1 MAVGPA
7 LQRPGEHTVQ
17 RRPARNTFITAR
29 PAPAGA
35 PARFAPGP
43 LAWALAVAFALP
55 VAPRAL
61 ANPAGGVAVQGSASF
76 ATSGS
81 TLTVTTQNGAGTSH
95 SAINWQSFS
104 IPQGSTTNFV
114 QPSVTS
120 TVINRV
126 VTNTPSQIFGTLS
139 SNGKLVLVNQS
150 GITVG
155 AGAVVDTAGFTAS
168 ALGMSQADA
177 VAGRLRFAADGSSV
191 ATGTLTVQ
199 GNIIARTGDVVLIAP
214 NVEVAQ
220 TAVVQAPN
228 GAAILAAGQQ
238 VEVTGRGLEGI
249 TMQVQAPSD
258 RAVNLGTLRGDAVGI
273 FASQLRHSG
282 LIQAQ
287 GLTVTG
293 GKVVLKAAE
302 LAEVDGRV
310 EATRTVGGQTA
321 GGDVSIQAR
330 IVTLGGVVQ
339 ASGATGGSVSVTG
352 QSIAQGGSIDAS
364 GTAGGGVVQLVAERY
379 LEQTTS
385 ARVSVDGGSGAGGT
399 ARLQATAD
407 DGAILTSGTVTADG
421 ATGGTVEILAPTIH
435 LQAAQVS
442 ADGTAASG
450 GDGGAIYLGGG
461 KQGEDPLRPNSRYV
475 AINTT
480 STLSSRARRS
490 GQGGTLIVW
499 SDGVTRFSGT
509 ANARGGEVS
518 GDGGFIEVSGKD
530 SLVFRGMADAGAT
543 AGARGTLLLD
553 PKNITIS
560 AGGVATPTNLDPDP
574 EGAVGS
580 GEFGDTVMMAGGKLV
595 ITDPYNDVNA
605 TDAGAVYVFDPVSGG
620 LLGALRGSHANDR
633 VGSVVE
639 ANPINSNELLVRTS
653 SWNSAAGAITLY
665 SLSAP
670 TTAVVSASNSFVG
683 SAAGDAIG
691 NYGWIV
697 LNGASGSELLLLSP
711 SFNGDRGAIVK
722 ISATGGTRSG
732 TVDATTAFVGQFA
745 GDRVGDLQDI
755 VYGNGTPSALY
766 QQSGYDTFVIHNKD
780 FNAGAGGITVGRVGS
795 AFTGTLSASNS
806 LVGGSSTQP
815 LVGDSGQLVVGI
827 PSGYFIA
834 ASPDWGDGGGANRGA
849 VTWSSLATPVVGAI
863 SASNSLVGGL
873 ANSRVGTG
881 LVVDGTHGFA
891 LVNSPQWGDAGG
903 ANRGAVTRIS
913 LSTGL
918 TGLISASNSLV
929 GSQAGDRVGSDGIA
943 LNSDGS
949 YVVFSPEW
957 GSQSGAITW
966 GSASTGVTGAV
977 DPTAVTGNSLVGSVG
992 SRYGAWRW
1000 TVGDR
1005 LLVIAPTWSDDVANA
1020 PNKGAF
1026 TVLDP
1031 LVKTPGL
1038 VSATNSVVGSQQNDF
1053 VGCGADLASCLAGSY
1068 GSMMGDAGSGWTWV
1082 ASANHDQGRGAF
1094 SFFYTG
1100 SSTGF
1105 ANDTAARA
1113 PKGTIVEGSTTNLSV
1128 LGRYA
1133 DGEAVCIS
1141 SAEGA
1146 CDLYSSASDRLGW
1159 SNSSWVTSNYLGE
1172 TAIINPEWRDQRG
1185 SVTLLDLRNLAASI
1199 RVDDTN
1205 SVVGGTGAYDAG
1217 GYSGGQAD
1225 RIGANVYW
1233 VSGGRLLVQAPQ
1245 WNLGRGAVASLH
1257 VGDVGEISSANALVG
1272 SYGWDSGAGMADRVG
1287 SGLVW
1292 DLGGRLLVSTPTW
1305 NQSSGAVTVADVD
1318 ALRGS
1323 VSSSNSMVGANAGDA
1338 FGTTDSKQVLNL
1350 GRYVVV
1356 ASPDWGG
1363 GRGAITWIDSTAPGG
1378 VVDATAG
1385 SGNSLVGSQST
1396 DHVGSGGFVGPN
1408 STWSGYNLPYN
1419 LALSPSWGD
1428 GSGAI
1433 TRIDASVKSGVLDA
1447 SNSFVGGSNT
1457 DPVGLTCFEYYYGC
1471 TNITTFGNGA
1481 WILRSDNLGNGSQ
1494 TGFTVFAPDSAV
1506 TGTIGS
1512 GNSILVSHADLLNG
1526 GDLVTDSSLGNRAV
1540 LFMPFWDTDR
1550 GAVRII
1556 DTDAIAAPGVT
1567 AAANTGATSASNALV
1582 GNAGDFVGGNWGGY
1596 WGQLHFEGPEGDK
1609 RIMVFSPQWN
1619 GGRGALTFID
1629 PTAPLTGAV
1638 SASNSLVGATA
1649 GDFGSGNSYIWLDY
1663 RGLGS
1668 LGKIVLLNRYFDAGA
1683 GALTV
1688 IDPTNPLT
1696 GAISASN
1703 SLVGESGSSV
1713 NYYNANYVGYAG
1725 DLVVS
1730 SPNYTDG
1737 SGNNIGFAALFTD
1750 GSAPVGVIS
1759 SANAL
1764 VGSANGD
1771 RVGTHV
1777 ADMGNGKFVVLS
1789 PNWSGGTGTNRGAIT
1804 WGNTGAPLTGTVGV
1818 ANSLIGA
1825 YDNDYVGSASNG
1837 EGWAN
1842 PVQSLS
1848 GGNGVYYVIT
1858 PDYHGGRGAYSFVN
1872 WGDVGLLSTQTT
1884 IEGGYAG
1891 GMPSSVYQSA
1901 PIFLGGGQWALRFQG
1916 VGGVGSGQV
1925 FLTDG
1930 MPGGFASGASSPQLF
1945 ADSASSDVTITN
1957 GVLTAI
1963 TNTGT
1968 DILLQANNDIT
1979 INADLI
1985 TTSGNPGG
1993 AMSFEAGRSVLIN
2006 ANITTRNGDLTVIAN
2021 SSNADA
2027 AHRDAGAGEI
2037 VIAAG
2042 TTVNFGSGTASF
2054 TVDSAGLQA
2063 GDITVRGTLTG
2074 TGALQAATPM
2084 FFAVRG
2090 DEGVALARGGTVS
2103 IDAQGVQVSGDL
2115 HGATL
2120 QSTGLMDITTSGSV
2134 GVQSGYAS
2142 ARISAG
2148 SLQLNAGGQLSIV
2161 ASGDADMGT
2170 GAAAELIVLGDAT
2183 ITAPSGINILGSSY
2197 DGGYAQ
2203 MVVAGH
2209 ATVDTGFFSF
2219 NVRSGGGVGS
2229 SASLAILGTLDYTN
2243 GEGLYV
2249 ESNGANA
2256 TASLGALNFDGGYVD
2271 VSSYGGNARLTIS
2284 GLMNVSLWDGLY
2296 VDGNIAGGKARL
2308 EAGSATIGASHTEI
2322 YAGQGAAEMSVSGNL
2337 SLNSG
2342 SIVSI
2347 TGGWSTDAHASL
2359 SAGSAGITA
2368 PGILVSAGEGVRTS
2382 ATLAVSGA
2390 LTTNLTGDFDVRNT
2404 SFGTETQA
2412 SVSAG
2417 SMDITAANLYLNA
2430 YSGAVL
2436 FTSLGTTSIAT
2447 TGTISIQ
2454 GGTFDGASASL
2465 VSLGTASLQADSLDL
2480 IGGSGNGS
2488 FALLDPLLPGSTL
2501 TITANTVNVT
2511 GGSGA
2516 GAYAGIVSTG
2526 GDITFQTA
2534 SLPPNLPV
2542 LTLTPGTG
2550 VGADAAIYATNG
2562 DTLASLFGLPYLG
2575 QSDPFINGVTDYGFA
2590 KYVPPVEPGDML
2602 SGLSWLDGLLGRTR
2616 RWGTDSDILIEFCPA
2631 P

>member
-1 MAVGPA
+1 
-7 LQRPGEHTVQ
+7 VQ

-29 PAPAGA
+29 PAPDGA
-35 PARFAPGP
+35 RARFAPGP
-43 LAWALAVAFALP
+43 LAWALAVAFAWP
-55 VAPRAL
+55 VAPRAF
-61 ANPAGGVAVQGSASF
+61 ANPAGGVAVQGAASF

-114 QPSVTS
+114 QPSAAS
-120 TVINRV
+120 MVINRV

-177 VAGRLRFAADGSSV
+177 VAGRLRFAADGSST

-199 GNIIARTGDVVLIAP
+199 GNIIARSGDVVLIAP
-214 NVEVAQ
+214 NVEVAK

-238 VEVTGRGLEGI
+238 VEVTGRGIEGI

-287 GLTVTG
+287 GLTVSG
-293 GKVVLKAAE
+293 GKVVLKATE

-310 EATRTVGGQTA
+310 EATRTVNGQTT
-321 GGDVSIQAR
+321 GGDVSVQAR
-330 IVTLGGVVQ
+330 VVTLGGVVQ
-339 ASGATGGSVSVTG
+339 VTGATGGSVSVSG

-364 GTAGGGVVQLVAERY
+364 GASGGGVVQLVAERY
-379 LEQTTS
+379 VEQTTS
-385 ARVSVDGGSGAGGT
+385 ARVSVAGGTGAGGSV
-399 ARLQATAD
+399 RLQATAD

-421 ATGGTVEILAPTIH
+421 AAGGTVEILAPTIH

-442 ADGTAASG
+442 AEGTAEVG

-475 AINTT
+475 VINTT

-509 ANARGGEVS
+509 ANARGGAVS

-530 SLVFRGMADAGAT
+530 SLVFRGLADAGAT

-574 EGAVGS
+574 EGAVSS
-580 GEFGDTVMMAGGKLV
+580 GEFGDTILMAGGKLV

-605 TDAGAVYVFDPVSGG
+605 TDAGAIYVFDPTSGG
-620 LLGALRGSHANDR
+620 LLGALRGSHANDQ
-633 VGSVVE
+633 VGLNTGSYVE
-639 ANPINSNELLVRTS
+639 INPVNSNELLIRTP
-653 SWNSAAGAITLY
+653 SWNGTAGAITLY

-670 TTAVVSASNSFVG
+670 STSVISAGNSFVG

-691 NYGWIV
+691 NYGWTL

-711 SFNGDRGAIVK
+711 QFNGDRGAIIK
-722 ISATGGTRSG
+722 IAATGGVRSG

-766 QQSGYDTFVIHNKD
+766 QQSGYNTFVIHNKD
-780 FNAGAGGITVGRVGS
+780 FNAGAGAITVGRVGS
-795 AFTGTLSASNS
+795 AFIGTLSASNS
-806 LVGGSSTQP
+806 LVGGSSTRP

-849 VTWSSLATPVVGAI
+849 VTWSSLAAPVVGAI

-881 LVVDGTHGFA
+881 LVVDGAHGFA

-903 ANRGAVTRIS
+903 ANRGAVTRVS

-929 GSQAGDRVGSDGIA
+929 GSQAGDRVGSDGIT

-949 YVVFSPEW
+949 YLVFSPEW

-966 GSASTGVTGAV
+966 GSASTGVTGTV
-977 DPTAVTGNSLVGSVG
+977 DPTAVTGNSLVGSLG
-992 SRYGAWRW
+992 SRYGARRW
-1000 TVGDR
+1000 DVGDR
-1005 LLVIAPTWSDDVANA
+1005 VLVIAPTWSDDVANA

-1026 TVLDP
+1026 TVLNP
-1031 LVKTPGL
+1031 LIKTPGL
-1038 VSATNSVVGSQQNDF
+1038 VSAANSVVGSQENDF
-1053 VGCGADLASCLAGSY
+1053 VGCGASLASCLGGSY
-1068 GSMMGDAGSGWTWV
+1068 GSMWGDAGSGWTWV

-1100 SSTGF
+1100 SDTGF
-1105 ANDTAARA
+1105 ANDAAARA
-1113 PKGTIVEGSTTNLSV
+1113 PTGTIGDGVTTNLSV

-1133 DGEAVCIS
+1133 AGEAVCVS
-1141 SAEGA
+1141 VGEGP
-1146 CDLYSSASDRLGW
+1146 CDGYSSAADQLGQGGT
-1159 SNSSWVTSNYLGE
+1159 SWVTNNYSGE
-1172 TAIINPEWRDQRG
+1172 IAVINPEWRDQRG

-1205 SVVGGTGAYDAG
+1205 SVVGGTGAYDASF
-1217 GYSGGQAD
+1217 YSNASAD
-1225 RIGANVYW
+1225 RIGSNAYW

-1272 SYGWDSGAGMADRVG
+1272 SYGWDSGEGRVDHVG
-1287 SGLVW
+1287 GGLVW
-1292 DLGGRLLVSTPTW
+1292 DLSNDNLLVSSPEW
-1305 NQSSGAVTVADVD
+1305 NLGRGAVTVADVD
-1318 ALRGS
+1318 GLRGVVGS
-1323 VSSSNSMVGANAGDA
+1323 GNSMVGVNPDDG
-1338 FGTTDSKQVLNL
+1338 FGTSDSRQVLNL

-1356 ASPDWGG
+1356 ASPDWSG
-1363 GRGAITWIDSTAPGG
+1363 GRGAITWIDTTAPGG
-1378 VVDATAG
+1378 VVDETAG
-1385 SGNSLVGSQST
+1385 TGNSLVGTQNT
-1396 DHVGSGGFVGPN
+1396 DHVGSGGFVGPS
-1408 STWSGYNLPYN
+1408 STWSGYNLPYS

-1433 TRIDASVKSGVLDA
+1433 TRIDASVKSGVLGA
-1447 SNSFVGGSNT
+1447 TNSFVGASST
-1457 DPVGLTCFEYYYGC
+1457 DPVGLTCYYSGC

-1481 WILRSDNLGNGSQ
+1481 WILSSDNLGNGSQ

-1512 GNSILVSHADLLNG
+1512 SNSILVSHADLLSG
-1526 GDLVTDSSLGNRAV
+1526 GGLKTDSSLGNRAV
-1540 LFMPFWDTDR
+1540 LFMPFWNTDR
-1550 GAVRII
+1550 GAVRVI
-1556 DTDAIAAPGVT
+1556 DTDAIASPGVT
-1567 AAANTGATSASNALV
+1567 AVANTGATSASNALV

-1596 WGQLHFEGPEGDK
+1596 EGQLHFEGPEGDK

-1629 PTAPLTGAV
+1629 PAAPLTGTV
-1638 SASNSLVGATA
+1638 SASNSLVGASA
-1649 GDFGSGNSYIWLDY
+1649 GDFGAGNSYIWLDY

-1668 LGKIVLLNRYFDAGA
+1668 VGKIVLLNRYFDAGA

-1696 GAISASN
+1696 GVISASN

-1713 NYYNANYVGYAG
+1713 NYYSANYVGYAG
-1725 DLVVS
+1725 ALVLS

-1750 GSAPVGVIS
+1750 SSAPVGVIS

-1771 RVGTHV
+1771 RVGTYV
-1777 ADMGNGKFVVLS
+1777 ADMGSGKFVVLS
-1789 PNWSGGTGTNRGAIT
+1789 PNWAGGTGTNRGAIT
-1804 WGNTGAPLTGTVGV
+1804 WGSTSTSLTGAVGA

-1825 YDNDYVGSASNG
+1825 YDNDHVGSASNG

-1848 GGNGVYYVIT
+1848 GSNGVYYVVT

-1872 WGDVGLLSTQTT
+1872 WGDVGLISTQTT
-1884 IEGGYAG
+1884 IEGGYVG
-1891 GMPSSVYQSA
+1891 GMPSSVYQST
-1901 PIFLGGGQWALRFQG
+1901 PISLGGGQWAVRFQG

-1985 TTSGNPGG
+1985 TTAGNPGG
-1993 AMSFEAGRSVLIN
+1993 AMSFEAGRSVHIN
-2006 ANITTRNGDLTVIAN
+2006 ANITTRNGDLTLIAN

-2027 AHRDAGAGEI
+2027 AYRDAGAGEI
-2037 VIAAG
+2037 VVASG

-2054 TVDSAGLQA
+2054 TVDSAGQQA
-2063 GDITVRGTLTG
+2063 GDITVRGTVTG

-2090 DEGVALARGGTVS
+2090 DEGAALVRAGTAS

-2115 HGATL
+2115 YGAQL

-2134 GVQSGYAS
+2134 GVESGYAS

-2148 SLQLNAGGQLSIV
+2148 SLQLDAGGQLSIV
-2161 ASGDADMGT
+2161 ASGDAEMGT

-2183 ITAPSGINILGSSY
+2183 ITAPSGIQIQGSSY

-2203 MVVAGH
+2203 MVIAGQ

-2229 SASLAILGTLDYTN
+2229 SASLAVLGKLDYTA

-2256 TASLGALNFDGGYVD
+2256 TASLGALDFTGGYVD
-2271 VSSYGGNARLTIS
+2271 VTSFGGNARLSVS
-2284 GLMNVSLWDGLY
+2284 GLMNVSLSDGLY
-2296 VDGNIAGGKARL
+2296 VDGNTAGGKARL
-2308 EAGSATIGASHTEI
+2308 EAGSATIGANYTAI
-2322 YAGQGAAEMSVSGNL
+2322 YAGQGAAEMSVAGNL
-2337 SLNSG
+2337 TLNSG
-2342 SIVSI
+2342 SIVYI

-2359 SAGSAGITA
+2359 SAGSASITA

-2382 ATLAVSGA
+2382 AALAVSGL

-2404 SFGTETQA
+2404 SSGTETLA

-2436 FTSLGTTSIAT
+2436 FTSLGTTSITT
-2447 TGTISIQ
+2447 TGTISLQ
-2454 GGTFDGASASL
+2454 GGFLEGASASL
-2465 VSLGTASLQADSLDL
+2465 ISLGTASLQADTLDL
-2480 IGGSGNGS
+2480 VGGSGNGS

-2534 SLPPNLPV
+2534 SLPPGLPA

-2575 QSDPFINGVTDYGFA
+2575 QSDPFINGITDYGFA

-2602 SGLSWLDGLLGRTR
+2602 SGLSWLDGLLGRSR
-2616 RWGTDSDILIEFCPA
+2616 RWGTDSEILIEFCPA